1 MPWNFCKIN
10 KNCPFLSPN
19 SFFKRSPYPHQN
31 IFPPLF
37 QVQLS
42 YAAGFFPGLFPLFF
56 GRPWDN
62 HTNTSSACE
71 SLPGIVV
78 FIPHTRR
85 LYLYW
90 LDHSRMR
97 PSSSN
102 SCKERPRRVTRR
114 GLSIIFGL
122 SHQPDQQLEADEQ
135 DRLVQQID
143 EYGMPPTQVRARLRV
158 G

>member
-1 MPWNFCKIN
+1 MPQAFSQDC
-10 KNCPFLSPN
+10 
-19 SFFKRSPYPHQN
+19 SPYS
-31 IFPPLF
+31 L
-37 QVQLS
+37 
-42 YAAGFFPGLFPLFF
+42 AGL
-56 GRPWDN
+56 DN

-143 EYGMPPTQVRARLRV
+143 EYGMPPHPGEGAAAGGVTPGRGPAIPQRDAHI
-158 G
+158 GTGQKDKDPG